1 MLPEYLIKV
10 HGMKDIGDEKQT
22 LLGRAFLD

>member
-10 HGMKDIGDEKQT
+10 HGMKDTGDEKQT
-22 LLGRAFLD
+22 LLGKAILD